1 MLYRNILNKK
11 GVNMKYKEV
20 TETVTTYPDLDE
32 EDKQSLRNNP
42 KTWRVFVTKTITE
55 EFVLDADTQ
64 DDAEHYGRE
73 KAENFSDPD
82 GSELDDV
89 TVDCTELDRQTYQDD
104 EIEFLLEEVL

>member
-1 MLYRNILNKK
+1 MT
-11 GVNMKYKEV
+11 YKEV

-32 EDKQSLRNNP
+32 EEKQSLRDNP

-82 GSELDDV
+82 GSELEDI
-89 TVDCTELDRQTYQDD
+89 TVDYAELDRQTYQED
-104 EIEFLLEEVL
+104 EIEFLEEEVLYVT

>member
-1 MLYRNILNKK
+1 MT
-11 GVNMKYKEV
+11 YKEV
-20 TETVTTYPDLDE
+20 TETTVTYPDLDE
-32 EDKQSLRNNP
+32 QEKQDLRDKP

-55 EFVLDADTQ
+55 EFVVEAYTQ

-89 TVDCTELDRQTYQDD
+89 TVDCAELDRQTYQDD

>member
-1 MLYRNILNKK
+1 M
-11 GVNMKYKEV
+11 YKEKI
-20 TETVTTYPDLDE
+20 ETTVTYPDLDE
-32 EDKQSLRNNP
+32 QEKQDLRDNP

-55 EFVLDADTQ
+55 EFVVDADTKE
-64 DDAEHYGRE
+64 DAEHYGRE

-89 TVDCTELDRQTYQDD
+89 TVDSSELDRQTYQDD

>member
-1 MLYRNILNKK
+1 MT
-11 GVNMKYKEV
+11 YKEV

-32 EDKQSLRNNP
+32 EEKQSLRDKP

-55 EFVLDADTQ
+55 EFVVDAYTQ

-89 TVDCTELDRQTYQDD
+89 TVDCAELDRCTYQDD
-104 EIEFLLEEVL
+104 EIEFIEKEVL

>member
-1 MLYRNILNKK
+1 MT
-11 GVNMKYKEV
+11 YKEV

-32 EDKQSLRNNP
+32 EEKQSLRDNP

-82 GSELDDV
+82 GSELEDI
-89 TVDCTELDRQTYQDD
+89 TVDYAELDRCTYQDD
-104 EIEFLLEEVL
+104 EIEYIQEEVLDVT